1 MSGVS
6 ATATARPWKIPKA
19 VLVFWLACVLGAFA
33 DVMLTHDSAAWD
45 LKVYAVALQSL
56 KANHDPY
63 TDATN
68 IQKQH
73 HAERM
78 AHPEIPESGSPPY
91 SYVYSPITLPLLR
104 VLAQVPSVPLA
115 LLYWLIYIAG
125 TLTTIAIGVSF
136 ASTAERTPM
145 LYAAGFAPFFPG
157 LLANGTV
164 LSGNIAYILYA
175 AVLAGAV
182 VGWKKDAWRYFYVAV
197 LLATCVKAPLLSLA
211 LIPALSARK
220 QWWPTVATLAAGV
233 ALFACQPLV
242 WPTLFKHYLE
252 AVELQ
257 FSFNQDFGCSPAGL
271 VSQLLAHHSIPYSPA
286 SYFVYCGYAIPLFA
300 ALIYL
305 SRLYLR
311 GGFMLRQWAPV
322 LLLGIILLNPR
333 IMEYD
338 VAPITVPLA
347 LVAWRMARVTPLP
360 RVWTG
365 ILAGALVLMNAA
377 SLYSW
382 EWRKT
387 LDGPLVMAL
396 FLAGCWMLLREA
408 RQADVAAAPTRLH
421 AAANSAHA

>member
-1 MSGVS
+1 MM
-6 ATATARPWKIPKA
+6 AARPWSIPKA
-19 VLVFWLACVLGAFA
+19 VLIFWLAAMIAVPIWI
-33 DVMLTHDSAAWD
+33 THDSSAWD
-45 LKVYAVALQSL
+45 MRVYATAMDSL
-56 KANHDPY
+56 RADHDPY
-63 TDATN
+63 SDATN

-73 HAERM
+73 HAERL
-78 AHPEIPESGSPPY
+78 ANAETAIDDAPPY

-104 VLAQVPSVPLA
+104 VLGHIPPAPLA

-125 TLTTIAIGVSF
+125 ALTTIAVGVSF

-145 LYAAGFAPFFPG
+145 LYAAALAPFFPG

-175 AVLAGAV
+175 AVLAAAT
-182 VGWKKDAWRYFYVAV
+182 VGWKKNVWRYFYVAV

-220 QWWPTVATLAAGV
+220 QWWPTIATLVAGV

-271 VSQLLAHHSIPYSPA
+271 VSQLLAHHGIPYSPA

-300 ALIYL
+300 ALVYL

-311 GGFMLRQWAPV
+311 GGFALRQWAPV

-347 LVAWRMARVTPLP
+347 LLAWRITHATSRP
-360 RVWTG
+360 RLWTC
-365 ILAGALVLMNAA
+365 ILSGALLLMNAA

-382 EWRKT
+382 EWRKA
-387 LDGPLVMAL
+387 LDGPLVVVL
-396 FLAGCWMLLREA
+396 FLTGCWMLLREA
-408 RQADVAAAPTRLH
+408 RQAEVAMGTPLRVTAA
-421 AAANSAHA
+421 S